1 MEVAMQHFDLTTL
14 SAMCGGD
21 PKFLHDFIQL
31 FTDTTPPSIAQIK
44 VLRQTSEWSEIADI
58 LHKLKPTV
66 ELFGMM
72 HIHAEIKLAEQAGK
86 TGQNMEKMDMWL
98 DHILNNLEPAIEELK
113 KEIPKYA

>member
-1 MEVAMQHFDLTTL
+1 MQHFDLTTL

-44 VLRQTSEWSEIADI
+44 ELRKTGNWAEIADI

-72 HIHAEIKLAEQAGK
+72 HIHSEIKLAEQAGK
-86 TGQNMEKMDMWL
+86 TGKDMDKMNGWL
-98 DHILNNLEPAIEELK
+98 DHILSNLEPAIEALK